1 MIPKL
6 SQQVTVDELVLRYF
20 NELKDAGFKGD
31 LETSYSSRL
40 AVATDNSVYQW
51 LPQGVLFPKNLQ
63 DVVTLV
69 KLAQLEE
76 FKEIKFTPRG
86 GGTGTNGQSL
96 NGGVVVDLSRHMN
109 VILDYN
115 QDQHSVRVQ
124 PGVVKDQLNA
134 YLKPS
139 GYFFAP
145 ELSTSN
151 RATLGGMI
159 STDAS
164 GQGSLVYGK
173 TSQHVI
179 SVTVVLY
186 DGSVVEFKRVKG
198 EELKEKLALKTL
210 EGEIYRT
217 VYDITKGKRKEID
230 ATFPK
235 LTRFLTGYDLKH
247 AYDPTDDSLDVSR
260 LICGAE
266 GTLAFIVEAKLDLT
280 KIPSFR
286 ALVNVKYDSFDSALR
301 NAQVMLGSGCLSVET
316 VDSKVLN
323 LAKTDIVWYSVKD
336 LLAEVPNH
344 DMQGINIV
352 EFSSDDAELEK
363 SKVQALCKKLDEQI
377 KNHEAG
383 VIGYQ
388 FTYDLPSILSIY
400 AMRKKA
406 VGLLGKVEGDHK
418 PIAFTEDTCVPPEHL
433 ADYILEFRAL
443 LDQKNLSYGMFG
455 HVDSGVLHVRP
466 ALDLC
471 DPEEEIMLHEL
482 TAKMVD
488 LTAKYGGLMWGEH
501 GRGFRSQ
508 YGPKYFGVLFDELR
522 KIKGVFDPDN
532 RINPGKICTPIQSDD
547 QLVRVDFDKRG
558 TYDRQINIDVRHSYN
573 EVMICNGNGA
583 CFNYDVNS
591 PMCPSYKLTRDR
603 RNSPKGRATMAR
615 EWLRELQNVNFD
627 PTTEEDLNE
636 KTTFKD
642 FFTKIVNTYAKAK
655 GDYDFSNEVMEVM
668 TECLACK
675 ACSSQCPVKVD
686 IANFRSRFL
695 YLYHKRYLRPVRDYC
710 VATIE
715 STAPLMAKFPRI
727 LNLCMQNKVA
737 NFISEKT
744 IGVVD
749 LPALSY
755 PTLSTILKE
764 LEVATFDLDHLKAL
778 SEEEKKKSV
787 LIVQDPF
794 TTCYDAKVVKDL
806 LRFIKLLGFTPYV
819 LPFKPNGK
827 AQHVRGFLNLFAK
840 SAKDTADFLNQ
851 VAELNIPMLGLDP
864 AMVICYRDEYVK
876 VLKEARGD
884 FNVLL
889 LQEWILSILNKFD
902 PPKET
907 CDHIYYLLA
916 HCQEKTFKPST
927 HNDWVNIF
935 KHFGVSLKPIAVGCC
950 GMAGMYGHEAVHLE
964 SSTKIYRQSFGVAIK
979 KYGVENCVVTGYS
992 CRSQVKRQEGK
1003 EVNHPIQVLANW
1015 LEQVE
1020 ISLTPDL
1027 MQEVVQEK

>member
-1 MIPKL
+1 MIPRL
-6 SQQVTVDELVLRYF
+6 SQQETVDELYVRYLS
-20 NELKDAGFKGD
+20 ELKDSGFKGD
-31 LETSYSSRL
+31 IETSFSSRL

-51 LPQGVLFPKNLQ
+51 LPQAVVFPKCTM

-69 KLAQLEE
+69 KLAGRDE

-109 VILDYN
+109 VILDY
-115 QDQHSVRVQ
+115 DQKEHSVRVQ

-151 RATLGGMI
+151 RATIGGMI

-173 TSQHVI
+173 TSQHVT
-179 SVTVVLY
+179 SVTAVLH
-186 DGSVVEFKRVKG
+186 DGSVAEFTRIG
-198 EELKEKLALKTL
+198 GGELKRKLEADTV
-210 EGEIYRT
+210 EGSIYRT
-217 VYDITKGKRKEID
+217 VYEVTRGKRAEIEK
-230 ATFPK
+230 TFPK

-247 AYDPTDDSLDVSR
+247 AYDPEDGSLDVSR

-280 KIPSFR
+280 KIPDFR

-336 LLAEVPNH
+336 LLTEVPGC

-352 EFSSDDAELEK
+352 EFSGDDAELEK
-363 SKVQALCKKLDEQI
+363 SKVQALCRRLDEQI

-388 FTYDLPSILSIY
+388 FTYDLPSILNIY

-443 LDQKNLSYGMFG
+443 LDSKNLSYGMFG

-471 DPEEEIMLHEL
+471 DPEEEAMLHEI
-482 TAKMVD
+482 TGKMVE

-508 YGPKYFGVLFDELR
+508 YGPKYFGSLFDELR
-522 KIKGVFDPDN
+522 KIKGAFDPDN
-532 RINPGKICTPIQSDD
+532 RINPGKICTPIDSSDK
-547 QLVRVDFDKRG
+547 LVPVEFTKRG
-558 TYDRQINIDVRHSYN
+558 TYDRQIDAGVRHSYE

-591 PMCPSYKLTRDR
+591 PMCPSYKLMRDR

-615 EWLRELQNVNFD
+615 EWLRELQNLGFD
-627 PTTEEDLNE
+627 PRTEEDLAGS
-636 KTTFKD
+636 TSLSD
-642 FFTKIVNTYAKAK
+642 FFARIVNSWKRRS
-655 GDYDFSNEVMEVM
+655 GEYDFSNEVMEVM
-668 TECLACK
+668 SECLACK

-695 YLYHKRYLRPVRDYC
+695 YMYHRRYRRPWKDYC

-715 STAPLMAKFPRI
+715 STAPLMAKFPRTV
-727 LNLCMQNKVA
+727 NLLLQNPLA
-737 NFISEKT
+737 GFMSGKT

-755 PTLSTILKE
+755 PTLSTLVKQLE
-764 LEVATFDLDHLKAL
+764 LPVFSLEAVSAL
-778 SEEEKKKSV
+778 TEEQKSRTV
-787 LIVQDPF
+787 LFVQDPF
-794 TTCYDAKVVKDL
+794 TTCYEADVVRDL
-806 LRFIKLLGFTPYV
+806 LKFIKQIGYTPYV

-827 AQHVRGFLNLFAK
+827 AQHVRGFLGMFAK
-840 SAKDTADFLNQ
+840 TAENTAQFLNS
-851 VAELNIPMLGLDP
+851 VAALNIPMIGLDP
-864 AMVICYRDEYVK
+864 AMVICYRDEYK
-876 VLKEARGD
+876 KILKDRRGD
-884 FNVLL
+884 FKVLL
-889 LQEWILSILNKFD
+889 LQEWLLSVLERVEK
-902 PPKET
+902 PAAQ
-907 CDHIYYLLA
+907 CDHQYYLLA

-927 HNDWVNIF
+927 HNDWVAIF
-935 KHFGVSLKPIAVGCC
+935 KHFGVSLKPVAVGCC

-964 SSTKIYRQSFGVAIK
+964 SSTRIYRQSFGAAIG
-979 KYGVENCVVTGYS
+979 KYGIDNCAVTGYS
-992 CRSQVKRQEGK
+992 CRSQVKRQEGRK
-1003 EVNHPIQVLANW
+1003 VKHPVQILTQW
-1015 LEQVE
+1015 LEKQKTDE
-1020 ISLTPDL
+1020 
-1027 MQEVVQEK
+1027 

>member
-1 MIPKL
+1 MIPRL
-6 SQQVTVDELVLRYF
+6 SQQETVDELYVRYLS
-20 NELKDAGFKGD
+20 ELKDSGFKGD
-31 LETSYSSRL
+31 IETSFSSRL

-51 LPQGVLFPKNLQ
+51 LPQAVVFPKCTM

-69 KLAQLEE
+69 KLAGRDE

-109 VILDYN
+109 VILDY
-115 QDQHSVRVQ
+115 DQKEHSVRVQ

-151 RATLGGMI
+151 RATIGGMI

-173 TSQHVI
+173 TSQHVT
-179 SVTVVLY
+179 SVTAVLH
-186 DGSVVEFKRVKG
+186 DGSVAEFTRIG
-198 EELKEKLALKTL
+198 GGELKRKLEADTV
-210 EGEIYRT
+210 EGSIYRT
-217 VYDITKGKRKEID
+217 VYEVTRGKRAEIEK
-230 ATFPK
+230 TFPK

-247 AYDPTDDSLDVSR
+247 AYDPEDGSLDVSR

-280 KIPSFR
+280 KIPDFR

-301 NAQVMLGSGCLSVET
+301 NAQVMLGSGCLSVKT

-336 LLAEVPNH
+336 LLTEVPGC

-352 EFSSDDAELEK
+352 EFSGDDAELEK
-363 SKVQALCKKLDEQI
+363 SKVQALCRRLDEQI

-388 FTYDLPSILSIY
+388 FTYDLPSILNIY

-443 LDQKNLSYGMFG
+443 LDSKNLSYGMFG

-466 ALDLC
+466 ALDMC
-471 DPEEEIMLHEL
+471 DPEEEAMLHEI
-482 TAKMVD
+482 TGKMVE

-508 YGPKYFGVLFDELR
+508 YGPKYFGSLFDELR
-522 KIKGVFDPDN
+522 KIKGAFDPDN
-532 RINPGKICTPIQSDD
+532 RINPGKICTPIDSSDK
-547 QLVRVDFDKRG
+547 LVPVEFTKRG
-558 TYDRQINIDVRHSYN
+558 TYDRQIDAGVRHSYE

-591 PMCPSYKLTRDR
+591 PMCPSYKLMRDR

-615 EWLRELQNVNFD
+615 EWLRELQN
-627 PTTEEDLNE
+627 P
-636 KTTFKD
+636 
-642 FFTKIVNTYAKAK
+642 
-655 GDYDFSNEVMEVM
+655 
-668 TECLACK
+668 LAGFM
-675 ACSSQCPVKVD
+675 SG
-686 IANFRSRFL
+686 
-695 YLYHKRYLRPVRDYC
+695 
-710 VATIE
+710 
-715 STAPLMAKFPRI
+715 
-727 LNLCMQNKVA
+727 
-737 NFISEKT
+737 KT

-755 PTLSTILKE
+755 PTLSTLVKQLE
-764 LEVATFDLDHLKAL
+764 LPVFSLEAVSAL
-778 SEEEKKKSV
+778 TDEQKSRTV
-787 LIVQDPF
+787 LFVQDPF
-794 TTCYDAKVVKDL
+794 TTCYEADVVRDL
-806 LRFIKLLGFTPYV
+806 LKFIKQIGYTPYV

-827 AQHVRGFLNLFAK
+827 AQHVRGFLGMFAK
-840 SAKDTADFLNQ
+840 TAENTAQFLNS
-851 VAELNIPMLGLDP
+851 VAALNIPMIGLDP
-864 AMVICYRDEYVK
+864 AMVICYRDEYK
-876 VLKEARGD
+876 KILKDRRGD
-884 FNVLL
+884 FKVLL
-889 LQEWILSILNKFD
+889 LQEWLLSVLERVEK
-902 PPKET
+902 PAAQ
-907 CDHIYYLLA
+907 CDHQYYLLA

-927 HNDWVNIF
+927 HNDWVAIF
-935 KHFGVSLKPIAVGCC
+935 KHFGVSLKPVAVGCC

-964 SSTKIYRQSFGVAIK
+964 SSTRIYRQSFGAAIG
-979 KYGVENCVVTGYS
+979 KYGIDNCAVTGYS
-992 CRSQVKRQEGK
+992 CRSQVKRQEGRK
-1003 EVNHPIQVLANW
+1003 VKHPVQILTQW
-1015 LEQVE
+1015 LEKQKTDE
-1020 ISLTPDL
+1020 
-1027 MQEVVQEK
+1027 

>member
-1 MIPKL
+1 MIPRL
-6 SQQVTVDELVLRYF
+6 SQQETVNELYVRYF
-20 NELKDAGFKGD
+20 NELKDSGFQGD
-31 LETSYSSRL
+31 IETSYTSRL

-51 LPQGVLFPKNLQ
+51 LPQGVVFPKCIQ
-63 DVVTLV
+63 DVVNLV
-69 KLAQLEE
+69 KIAGRGE
-76 FKEIKFTPRG
+76 FKNIKFTPRG

-109 VILDYN
+109 VILDY
-115 QDQHSVRVQ
+115 DQKEHSVRVQ

-173 TSQHVI
+173 TSQHVT

-186 DGSVVEFKRVKG
+186 DGSIVEFSRVG
-198 EELKEKLALKTL
+198 GSELKEKLALDNL
-210 EGEIYRT
+210 EGRIYRT
-217 VYDITKGKRKEID
+217 VYEITKGKRSEIEK
-230 ATFPK
+230 TFPK
-235 LTRFLTGYDLKH
+235 LTRFLTGYDLKN
-247 AYDPTDDSLDVSR
+247 AYNPEDDSLDVSR

-336 LLAEVPNH
+336 LLTEVPDH
-344 DMQGINIV
+344 EMQGINIV
-352 EFSSDDAELEK
+352 EFSSDDPELEK
-363 SKVQALCKKLDEQI
+363 SKVEALCKKLDKQI

-388 FTYDLPSILSIY
+388 FTYDLPSILNIY

-433 ADYILEFRAL
+433 ADYILEFREL
-443 LDQKNLSYGMFG
+443 LDSKHLSYGMFG

-471 DPEEEIMLHEL
+471 DPEEEAMLHEI
-482 TAKMVD
+482 TGKMVD

-508 YGPKYFGVLFDELR
+508 YGPKYFGSLFDELR
-522 KIKGVFDPDN
+522 KIKSAFDPDN
-532 RINPGKICTPIQSDD
+532 RINPGKICTPYESDD
-547 QLVRVDFDKRG
+547 QLVRIDFDKRG
-558 TYDRQINIDVRHSYN
+558 TYDRQIDINVRHCYN

-591 PMCPSYKLTRDR
+591 PMCPSYKLLRDR
-603 RNSPKGRATMAR
+603 RHSPKGRSTMAR
-615 EWLRELQNVNFD
+615 EWLRELQNIGFD
-627 PTTEEDLNE
+627 PTSEEDLSKSMSLKDYVLRIKN
-636 KTTFKD
+636 TF
-642 FFTKIVNTYAKAK
+642 NRMR
-655 GDYDFSNEVMEVM
+655 GEYDFSNEVMSVM

-695 YLYHKRYLRPVRDYC
+695 HMYHRRYLRPWRDYC

-715 STAPLMAKFPRI
+715 STAPLMAKFPRTV
-727 LNLCMQNKVA
+727 NLMLQNPLM
-737 NFISEKT
+737 NFMSKKT

-755 PTLSTILKE
+755 PTLSSIMHQLE
-764 LEVATFDLDHLKAL
+764 LPAFDLDSMKAM
-778 SEEEKKKSV
+778 SPDEKKKAV

-794 TTCYDAKVVKDL
+794 TTCYDANVVRDL
-806 LRFIKLLGFTPYV
+806 LRFVKLIGYTPYV

-827 AQHVRGFLNLFAK
+827 AQHVRGFLGMFAK
-840 SAKDTADFLNQ
+840 TAKNTADFLNQ

-864 AMVICYRDEYVK
+864 AMVICYRDEYQK
-876 VLKEARGD
+876 VLQERRGD
-884 FNVLL
+884 FCVLL
-889 LQEWILSILNKFD
+889 LQEWLLGILDSIPAPALAN
-902 PPKET
+902 E
-907 CDHIYYLLA
+907 HAYYLLA

-927 HNDWVNIF
+927 HNDWVKIF
-935 KHFGVSLKPIAVGCC
+935 EHFGVTLKPVAVGCC

-964 SSTKIYRQSFGVAIK
+964 SSTRIYRQSFGAAVR
-979 KYGVENCVVTGYS
+979 KYGVDNCVVTGYS

-1003 EVNHPIQVLANW
+1003 AVNHPVQVLADW
-1015 LEQVE
+1015 LEQ
-1020 ISLTPDL
+1020 
-1027 MQEVVQEK
+1027 QEERD